1 MIDVING
8 SEDEG
13 EMTEEEKQALTEKI
27 NTYWANRPKASSSE
41 EKQPLVPVHEFDK
54 ITPFTSD
61 EHIAGVREFYEKQE
75 LTKS

>member
-1 MIDVING
+1 MIDDC
-8 SEDEG
+8 EDEG

-41 EKQPLVPVHEFDK
+41 EKQPLVPVHDFDK

-61 EHIAGVREFYEKQE
+61 EHIAGVRAFYENQE
-75 LTKS
+75 A